1 MDLERVSF
9 ARPRVE
15 VAWCEGARRKSMLKW
30 SQVWACCS
38 LIFLCASGARAGD
51 KDVQSMVLDPE
62 VPPQQANGEST
73 GFGHSLVWVGGRLV
87 IGSPRSYLY
96 GDRGGALWFW
106 SEKVGEAQ
114 AISVPGLRDWSSLGW
129 SLASRARDR
138 ALAAGAPGEQ
148 VRGIAGGAVHLLQA
162 GVQTFHWLQRIEPRA
177 PEANAGFG
185 HALQWTGGGLWI
197 SAPFASG
204 ALGYQ
209 EGHLVHHVP
218 GPSGY
223 RFKSRVDSPS
233 PQPGARFGEALVV
246 AGGSLIAGAP
256 GQQGGGA
263 VYVMPQPQTLGSS
276 FQELRQGAAAQANAG
291 FGSSVALTPDG
302 LGLAIGAPQAGAGT
316 VHLFERRAAG
326 PWRFRNRVHAPLGS
340 GASGFGAGLSFSGE
354 GLWIA
359 APGAD
364 GQVYCLAN
372 WRSSLAPLLFARGER
387 GVALGRSIRPGS
399 KIFGLGAPGH
409 GVATFQPSVKARVYL
424 EGSPGLHYF
433 KLDSKRPAHAVVH
446 ARPGP
451 ERVALGVGGLPPH
464 KRIEL
469 RILDGDQGGAW
480 RPIGQGLADAKGA
493 WNWSGEL
500 PQTSSPTWKLALH
513 SCNAA
518 LDLFELRNPS
528 GQ

>member
-1 MDLERVSF
+1 
-9 ARPRVE
+9 
-15 VAWCEGARRKSMLKW
+15 MLNW

-51 KDVQSMVLDPE
+51 KDAQRMVLDPE

-106 SEKVGEAQ
+106 SEEVGEAR

-129 SLASRARDR
+129 SLASQAGDPV
-138 ALAAGAPGEQ
+138 LAAGAPGEQ
-148 VRGIAGGAVHLLQA
+148 VGGIAGGAVHLLQA
-162 GVQTFHWLQRIEPRA
+162 GAQTFHWLRRIEPRA

-185 HALQWTGGGLWI
+185 HALQWNGGGLWI

-204 ALGYQ
+204 SLGYQ
-209 EGHLVHHVP
+209 EGHLAHYVL
-218 GPSGY
+218 GPSGH
-223 RFKSRVDSPS
+223 RFKSQTDSPS
-233 PQPGARFGEALVV
+233 PQSGARFGEAFVV
-246 AGGSLIAGAP
+246 AGGSLIVGAP

-263 VYVMPQPQTLGSS
+263 VFVMQQSLTLGSS
-276 FQELRQGAAAQANAG
+276 FQELRQGAAAQAHAG

-302 LGLAIGAPQAGAGT
+302 LGLAIGAPHAGAGT

-326 PWRFRNRVHAPLGS
+326 PWRFRNQVHAPLRS
-340 GASGFGAGLSFSGE
+340 GASGFGTELSFSDE

-359 APGAD
+359 APGAN
-364 GQVYCLAN
+364 GQVYCLVN
-372 WRSSLAPLLFARGER
+372 WRSGLTPLLFAGGDRD
-387 GVALGRSIRPGS
+387 VALGRSIRSGS
-399 KIFGLGAPGH
+399 RILGLGAPGH
-409 GVATFQPSVKARVYL
+409 GVATFQPSVRARVHL
-424 EGSPGLHYF
+424 EGSPGLYYS
-433 KLDSKRPAHAVVH
+433 KLDSKRPVHAVAH

-451 ERVALGVGGLPPH
+451 DRVVLGVGGLPPR
-464 KRIEL
+464 KRVEF
-469 RILDGDQGGAW
+469 RVLDTEGAGW
-480 RPIGQGLADAKGA
+480 TTIGQGRADAKGA

-500 PQTSSPTWKLALH
+500 PHTDSPTWKLALH

-528 GQ
+528 GR